1 MSSVELNSSHSILH
15 LKNISKKYKINNSSV
30 QTLLNGVNLKVSK
43 GEFITIIGKSGCGKS
58 TLLNILAGLD
68 KSFTG
73 ELLVDDKP
81 VSSSNGDRIVVFQ
94 ENSLFP
100 WLNVIQNI
108 EFGLRQAKVSKNL
121 RKSIAMNYLNMV
133 GLSDF
138 AYANIHELSGGMK
151 QRISIARALSLNPR
165 IILMDEPFASLDTHT
180 RQSLQSELL
189 RIHEQTKKT
198 ILFVTHNIEEAV
210 LLGDRVIILSNSTG
224 SFKREFIINVPRPR
238 NLNNPILKN
247 TVFEALDE
255 LRKDYYDKREYANP
269 IPA

>member
-1 MSSVELNSSHSILH
+1 VELNSSHSILH

-30 QTLLNGVNLKVSK
+30 QTVLNEVNLKVRE

-58 TLLNILAGLD
+58 TLLSILAGLD

-108 EFGLRQAKVSKNL
+108 EFGLRQAKVPKKF

-151 QRISIARALSLNPR
+151 QRISIARALSLNPK
-165 IILMDEPFASLDTHT
+165 ILLMDEPFASLDIHT

-189 RIHEQTKKT
+189 RIHKQTKKT

-224 SFKREFIINVPRPR
+224 NFKREFIVNVPRPR
-238 NLNNPILKN
+238 SLNQ
-247 TVFEALDE
+247 ALLRDIISE
-255 LRKDYYDKREYANP
+255 SLNEIRKDHNDKREYANP
-269 IPA
+269 IAI